1 MTDSHL
7 IAYFSEI
14 LPQGQILTA
23 AADLEF
29 YGKDVCKQ
37 FSAHPSLVLT
47 PSTPQQVADIL
58 KICSLHK
65 IAVVPSGGR
74 TGYSAGAT
82 ATQGEVILSLT
93 KMTRVLEVNAIDQTI
108 TVEAGVTTE
117 TVRQKAAEHGLYY
130 GVDFTSKGSSHIGGN
145 IATNAG
151 GIRVIRYGN
160 TRDWVL
166 GLVVALP
173 NGELLRCNGK
183 LFKNQTGY
191 DFKSLFIGSE
201 GTLGVIVEATLKLC
215 RPPRESRLCLCGA
228 KDPSVALEVL
238 TSLRKQFTVN
248 VFEYFE
254 RSGLELVT
262 AHSSLVDPFKE
273 AHPCYLLIEIEAPH
287 AEERQRFEE
296 LLSSFLET
304 GVISDAVLSE
314 SSKHSQDLM
323 SLRELIGEMAN
334 KHHVPHKNDI
344 SVPVPE
350 IPAFLHDLRELF
362 TKKYP
367 QYPSIIFGHVG
378 DGNLHVNVLKP
389 ESMEAG
395 AFFKQCETID
405 QDLFTIVAAA
415 QGSISAEHG
424 VGLLKKPL
432 LHLSRTPEEIDLMR
446 AVKQVFDPAGILNP
460 GKIF

>member
-1 MTDSHL
+1 MTNSNL
-7 IAYFSEI
+7 SAVFSDI
-14 LPQGQILTA
+14 LSPGQILTTPQ
-23 AADLEF
+23 DLEF

-37 FSAHPSLVLT
+37 FSAHPSIVLT
-47 PSTPQQVADIL
+47 PSTQQQVADIL
-58 KICSLHK
+58 KLCSQQKL
-65 IAVVPSGGR
+65 AVVPSGGR

-82 ATQGEVILSLT
+82 ATQGEIILSLS

-173 NGELLRCNGK
+173 SGELMRCNGK

-215 RPPRESRLCLCGA
+215 RPPHESRLCMCGA
-228 KDPSVALEVL
+228 SDPSVALEVL

-254 RSGLELVT
+254 RGGLELVT
-262 AHSSLVDPFKE
+262 AHTTLVDPFQE
-273 AHPCYLLIEIEAPH
+273 SHPCYLLIEIEAPS
-287 AEERQRFEE
+287 EQERVQFEQI
-296 LLSSFLET
+296 LGSFLES
-304 GVISDAVLSE
+304 GVITDAVFSE

-323 SLRELIGEMAN
+323 GLRELIGEVAN

-350 IPAFLHDLRELF
+350 IPAFLHDLRSLLSQ
-362 TKKYP
+362 KYP
-367 QYPSIIFGHVG
+367 QYRSIIFGHVG

-389 ESMEAG
+389 AEMSSAE
-395 AFFKQCETID
+395 FFTACEKID
-405 QDLFTIVAAA
+405 QDLFSLVATL

-424 VGLLKKPL
+424 VGLLKKPFL
-432 LHLSRTPEEIDLMR
+432 RLSRTHEEIELMR
-446 AVKQVFDPAGILNP
+446 AVKRVFDPAGILNP